1 MKNLKLLLESLQDA
15 IPEHI
20 TLNQA
25 LIKTLK
31 INKDAASRRINGKTP
46 FTYYEVCALSKAYGI
61 NLMPAQSS
69 QHSNVVFGYVPFKSK
84 HVDSK
89 HFFQTISGLLQ
100 EMASSKAA
108 CLYHVAPEVPI
119 YHCYNYPKLLNFRLF
134 YWGKYLLNNPYYTKR
149 VFNEAGIDAEITKH
163 ARKAYENYCRVPS
176 LEIWT
181 PQSIQSILSQLCFC
195 METGDF
201 GNPGEVESV
210 VEELSEMMVHI
221 KQMAEENN
229 KAFDFKEKLHVP
241 FQFYKIDVNINTS
254 NLLAEMDTRKIS
266 LQQFNAINFMKTTQS
281 DFCNE
286 NLDWIRNIQSKASL
300 LSGAGIVE
308 RQRYFNSVNKQI
320 REFKEDLQKKVFN

>member
-1 MKNLKLLLESLQDA
+1 MKNLKLLLESLEDA
-15 IPEHI
+15 IPENVTI
-20 TLNQA
+20 NQA

-31 INKDAASRRINGKTP
+31 INKDAASRRISGKTP
-46 FTYYEVCALSKAYGI
+46 FTYDEVCALSKAYGV

-69 QHSNVVFGYVPFKSK
+69 QHSNIVFGYVPFKSK

-100 EMASSKAA
+100 EMASQKKAQ
-108 CLYHVAPEVPI
+108 LYHVAPEVPV
-119 YHCYNYPKLLNFRLF
+119 YHCYNYPRLLNFRLF

-149 VFNEAGIDAEITKH
+149 VFHEAAIDADITKH
-163 ARKAYENYCRVPS
+163 AKKAYDMYCRVPS
-176 LEIWT
+176 QEIWT
-181 PQSIQSILSQLCFC
+181 PQTIQSILSQLCFC
-195 METGDF
+195 IETGDF
-201 GNPGEVESV
+201 GSAEEVEAV
-210 VEELSEMMVHI
+210 AEELSEMMQRI

-254 NLLAEMDTRKIS
+254 NLLAELDTHKIS
-266 LQQFNAINFMKTTQS
+266 LQQFNAINFMKTTQN
-281 DFCNE
+281 DFCQE
-286 NLDWIRNIQSKASL
+286 NLEWIRNIQSKASL

-320 REFKEDLQKKVFN
+320 KEFKEDLCKKEFN

>member
-1 MKNLKLLLESLQDA
+1 MKNLKLLLESLEDA
-15 IPEHI
+15 LPEHM
-20 TLNQA
+20 TVNQA

-46 FTYYEVCALSKAYGI
+46 ITYDEACALSKAYGI

-69 QHSNVVFGYVPFKSK
+69 KHSNIVFGYVPFNSK
-84 HVDSK
+84 GVDSK

-100 EMASSKAA
+100 DMVSLKNA
-108 CLYHVAPEVPI
+108 CLYHVAPEVPV

-134 YWGKYLLNNPYYTKR
+134 YWGKYLLNNPYYTRR
-149 VFNEAGIDAEITKH
+149 VFSEAAIDAEITKH
-163 ARKAYENYCRVPS
+163 AKKAYENYCRVPS

-195 METGDF
+195 IETGDF
-201 GNPGEVESV
+201 GSPEEVESV
-210 VEELSEMMVHI
+210 VEELSEMMI
-221 KQMAEENN
+221 RMKQMAEENN

-254 NLLAEMDTRKIS
+254 NLLADLDSRMIS
-266 LQQFNAINFMKTTQS
+266 LQQFNAINFMRTTQS
-281 DFCNE
+281 DFCQE
-286 NLDWIRNIQSKASL
+286 NLHWIRNIQSKASL

-320 REFKEDLQKKVFN
+320 REFKEDLYKKVFI

>member
-1 MKNLKLLLESLQDA
+1 MKNLKLLLESLEEA
-15 IPEHI
+15 IPPAM

-46 FTYYEVCALSKAYGI
+46 FTYDEVCALSKAYGMT
-61 NLMPAQSS
+61 LMPAQSS
-69 QHSNVVFGYVPFKSK
+69 QHSNIVFGYVPFKSK
-84 HVDSK
+84 NVDSK

-100 EMASSKAA
+100 EMAALPKAQ
-108 CLYHVAPEVPI
+108 LYHVAPEVPV

-149 VFNEAGIDAEITKH
+149 IFNEVDIDAEITKH
-163 ARKAYENYCRVPS
+163 AKKAYENYCRVPS

-195 METGDF
+195 TETGDF
-201 GNPGEVESV
+201 TRKEEAESV
-210 VEELSEMMVHI
+210 ADELLQMMMHI

-229 KAFDFKEKLHVP
+229 KAFDFKEKLTVP
-241 FQFYKIDVNINTS
+241 FHFYKIDVNINTS
-254 NLLAEMDTRKIS
+254 NLLADMDTRKIS
-266 LQQFNAINFMKTTQS
+266 LQQFNAINFMNTTQP

-320 REFKEDLQKKVFN
+320 REFKEDLCKKEFN

>member
-46 FTYYEVCALSKAYGI
+46 FTYDEVCALSKAYGI

-69 QHSNVVFGYVPFKSK
+69 QHANTVFGYVPFKSK
-84 HVDSK
+84 HVDAK

-100 EMASSKAA
+100 EMASSKAS
-108 CLYHVAPEVPI
+108 CLYHVAPEVPV

-149 VFNEAGIDAEITKH
+149 VFSEAGIDAEITKH
-163 ARKAYENYCRVPS
+163 ARKAYEHYCRVPS

-195 METGDF
+195 IETGDF
-201 GNPGEVESV
+201 GSPEEVESV
-210 VEELSEMMVHI
+210 VEELSEMMAHI
-221 KQMAEENN
+221 KRMAEENN
-229 KAFDFKEKLHVP
+229 KAFNFKEKLHVP
-241 FQFYKIDVNINTS
+241 FQFYKIDVNLNTS
-254 NLLAEMDTRKIS
+254 NLLAEMETRKIS
-266 LQQFNAINFMKTTQS
+266 LQQFNAINFMKTTQR

-320 REFKEDLQKKVFN
+320 REFKDDLQKKVFN

>member
-1 MKNLKLLLESLQDA
+1 MKNLKLLLESLEDA
-15 IPEHI
+15 IPSSMTI
-20 TLNQA
+20 NQA

-31 INKDAASRRINGKTP
+31 LNKDAASRRISGKTP
-46 FTYYEVCALSKAYGI
+46 FTYSEVCTLSKVYGI
-61 NLMPAQSS
+61 NLIPAQSS
-69 QHSNVVFGYVPFKSK
+69 QHSNIVFGYVPFKSK
-84 HVDSK
+84 NVDSK

-100 EMASSKAA
+100 EMASLPKSQ
-108 CLYHVAPEVPI
+108 LYHVAPEVPV

-149 VFNEAGIDAEITKH
+149 IFKEVEIDAEITKH
-163 ARKAYENYCRVPS
+163 AKKAYENYCRVPS

-195 METGDF
+195 IETGDF
-201 GNPGEVESV
+201 TRKEEAESIAD
-210 VEELSEMMVHI
+210 ELSRMMQRI

-229 KAFDFKEKLHVP
+229 KAFDFKEKLNVP

-254 NLLAEMDTRKIS
+254 NLLADMETRKIS
-266 LQQFNAINFMKTTQS
+266 LQQFNAINFMNTTQP

-320 REFKEDLQKKVFN
+320 RDFKEDLCKKEFN